1 MVIIEIF
8 VIFASIMMD
17 YMAKRIILVVLLLVA
32 TFASGYWYLYN
43 RWKYLWALENP
54 RIVYPV
60 LHHQDDTLRVIMI
73 GDSWVGMRTDTYNNL
88 FQSRMS
94 ELIDRPV
101 ILNAKG
107 KGGEKS
113 RGIYQLMFETDGY
126 GTKSLLYNG
135 ADYCVVFAGI
145 NDAAAN
151 KGIRHYLYY
160 YKLIIDFL
168 ITNQIRPVVVEIPDV
183 NIWNV
188 YGKKPIKDLLG
199 DYLRSTMTGCDMYN
213 YREYREALLAMLIK
227 DGLKNEVIIVPMKDW
242 NGESEVINGEISL
255 DDQIHLNCRGY
266 ELLDSC
272 IIERIAED
280 YKSR

>member
-1 MVIIEIF
+1 
-8 VIFASIMMD
+8 MMEN
-17 YMAKRIILVVLLLVA
+17 MKIRIILVVLLLVA

-151 KGIRHYLYY
+151 KGIRHYLYH
-160 YKLIIDFL
+160 YKLILDFL
-168 ITNQIRPVVVEIPDV
+168 INNQIRPVVVEIPDV
-183 NIWNV
+183 NIWDLFRE
-188 YGKKPIKDLLG
+188 KPVKDLLG
-199 DYLRSTMTGCDMYN
+199 DYLKSTMTSCDMYN
-213 YREYREALLAMLIK
+213 YRDYREALLAMLIK